1 MNPLNIF
8 WLFAS
13 PTRGWSQ
20 LMQSKPSIHQ
30 LYMLHVIPLS
40 LIPPLMVYLVGSQYG
55 GYNVL
60 PVLSA
65 AELLLVGAIFFLF
78 ELVVVPLMAIL
89 VRQLAEVAE
98 IRPSYREAFI
108 LAAVAPTPLWLA
120 PVFLLV
126 PSVMVNV
133 AVVTLAMMAAA
144 GMIFYGIPVVFE
156 IKEKGHAILM
166 FGALLIAG
174 VVAWS
179 FLMVSA
185 LLIWSSVQNL
195 NLEMLSL

>member
-166 FGALLIAG
+166 FGALLTAG

-185 LLIWSSVQNL
+185 LMIWSSVQNL
-195 NLEMLSL
+195 NFEMLSL

>member
-8 WLFAS
+8 WLFAAPS
-13 PTRGWSQ
+13 KGWSQ

-40 LIPPLMVYLVGSQYG
+40 LIPPLMVYLAGSQYG
-55 GYNVL
+55 GQVL
-60 PVLSA
+60 PVLPASK
-65 AELLLVGAIFFLF
+65 LLLVGAIFFLF
-78 ELVVVPLMAIL
+78 ELVVVPAMAVL

-126 PSVMVNV
+126 PSVMINV
-133 AVVTLAMMAAA
+133 AVVSLAMMAAA
-144 GMIFYGIPVVFE
+144 GMIYYGIPVVFE

-174 VVAWS
+174 VVAWA

-195 NLEMLSL
+195 NFEMLPL